1 MSNENKVDI
10 DQCPDELVNLINF
23 CILIIKEI
31 KFKIKKS
38 EAGLAEV
45 CNGCSGQRLCR
56 ESFNMIDPD
65 IEDIK
70 IRMNVI
76 KHKIL
81 VLSGKGG
88 VGKST
93 FASSLAILLAKKS
106 FKVGIVDLDICGPS
120 IELLLKC
127 NGQSVVTTAWGWKPV
142 ESPHFNIKVI
152 SVASLISSKQNAIIY
167 KGPRK
172 TNLIKRILK
181 ETFWGKLD
189 YLIFDTPPGTSDEH
203 LSIVKFLKSLN
214 TDAGAIL
221 VTTPQK
227 MAVNTIRRE
236 ITFCNKMKLKIIG
249 IVENMSFFSCPC
261 CNVNIKL

>member
-10 DQCPDELVNLINF
+10 DQCPDELVINLINF
-23 CILIIKEI
+23 CILIIKVI

-38 EAGLAEV
+38 EAGVAEV

-106 FKVGIVDLDICGPS
+106 
-120 IELLLKC
+120 LLLL
-127 NGQSVVTTAWGWKPV
+127 
-142 ESPHFNIKVI
+142 FN
-152 SVASLISSKQNAIIY
+152 LY
-167 KGPRK
+167 
-172 TNLIKRILK
+172 
-181 ETFWGKLD
+181 
-189 YLIFDTPPGTSDEH
+189 Y
-203 LSIVKFLKSLN
+203 FL
-214 TDAGAIL
+214 T
-221 VTTPQK
+221 
-227 MAVNTIRRE
+227 VN
-236 ITFCNKMKLKIIG
+236 
-249 IVENMSFFSCPC
+249 
-261 CNVNIKL
+261 